1 MNLFSRLFKYTYT
14 YINFLNAKHINF
26 NTIELGSSV
35 TKLIRIYNE
44 SDLETDY
51 QILHT
56 NGSSV
61 FFIKENEIKGT

>member
-1 MNLFSRLFKYTYT
+1 MVKFSLTGGCTPLK
-14 YINFLNAKHINF
+14 IFLNAKHVNF

-35 TKLIRIYNE
+35 TKLIRINNE

-56 NGSSV
+56 NGSSF
-61 FFIKENEIKGT
+61 FFIK